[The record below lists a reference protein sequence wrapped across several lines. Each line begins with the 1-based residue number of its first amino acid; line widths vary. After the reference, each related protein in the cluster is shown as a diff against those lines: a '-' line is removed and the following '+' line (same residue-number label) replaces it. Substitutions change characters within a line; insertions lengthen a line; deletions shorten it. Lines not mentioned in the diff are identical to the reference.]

1 VLPVRLRPAAGG
13 VPPPAARGDA
23 GAGLS
28 KIYSCGYFGFDS
40 LDG

>member
-13 VPPPAARGDA
+13 VPPPADRGDA

-28 KIYSCGYFGFDS
+28 IVPDWITCYR
-40 LDG
+40 